1 MKILEFRNQLKPVKK
16 QDLLTLIKNHKDF
29 LEGIQDNL
37 RLMESDGVKFSQAIS
52 GWADHQKFLKAC
64 RENAP
69 TSISDESIIM
79 VATNTIS
86 EVLDLLQKDFSAGP
100 NLIGKE
106 TATIQQVNGLML
118 DSYISFWV
126 DYMSRLMDMTTS
138 MMVTGKVDKQVAQK
152 PDLVFLNNELVRFA
166 ELTYLF
172 FERGGIILKR
182 YRSSPK
188 IVADEQTIDVLEQTK
203 GKDSTLVLPTK
214 NIAPHTFNPVFWWE
228 NYQMER
234 SLKAYERHQ
243 NSIEANAAK
252 ISYYQD
258 LQHQNPSP
266 ANELMIA
273 KLEDRII
280 KAQASMEAIEAKY
293 A

>member
-1 MKILEFRNQLKPVKK
+1 MNITEFRNQLKPVKK
-16 QDLLTLIKNHKDF
+16 QDLLTLVKNHKDF

-37 RLMESDGVKFSQAIS
+37 RLLESDGVKFSQVLM
-52 GWADHQKFLKAC
+52 GWKEHQRFSKAC
-64 RENAP
+64 RVN
-69 TSISDESIIM
+69 TSSTIADETIIKVASESI
-79 VATNTIS
+79 A
-86 EVLDLLQKDFSAGP
+86 DLLVLIEKDFKAGS

-106 TATIQQVNGLML
+106 TATIQQLNGLML

-126 DYMSRLMDMTTS
+126 DYMSRLMDMFTS
-138 MMVTGKVDKQVAQK
+138 MMVKDASAEKVAQK
-152 PDLVFLNNELVRFA
+152 PDLEFLSKELDRFG

-172 FERGGIILKR
+172 FERGGIIIKR

-203 GKDSTLVLPTK
+203 GKDATLVLATK
-214 NIAPHTFNPVFWWE
+214 HIAPHNFNPVYWWDYWMME
-228 NYQMER
+228 NA
-234 SLKAYERHQ
+234 LKSYERHQ
-243 NSIEANAAK
+243 NSIEANAQK

-280 KAQASMEAIEAKY
+280 KAQAAMEDIEAKY